1 LNDINPQDMPPS
13 PPVMETPTPPSHDV
27 PAALRK
33 KKARRRLVIIA
44 GVVIIAAGALWYF
57 QKSLSLPLQSLDPF
71 RNPTAPVPTSS
82 QPTQNFSAPLPIQQ
96 ATKVAPKKTNVLTVA
111 GVIAET
117 NGQRAANGNLPPLA
131 ENATLD
137 DIATLRLDDM
147 FAQQYF
153 AHVGPQGESAIT
165 VASSV
170 GYDHLALGENLA
182 LGNYAGDAGVVGAW
196 MASPGH
202 RANILDTHYTQIG
215 VSAREGMF
223 EGEETWLAVQIF
235 GRPSSDC
242 PAPDANLN
250 SSINLSEQQI
260 SSTSVELQSDKTTIA
275 AISPQSGPAY
285 NAQVEDYNNLAAQY
299 NALAAETETAI
310 GVYDTQVDAF
320 NACLAE

>member
-27 PAALRK
+27 PAVLRK

-44 GVVIIAAGALWYF
+44 GVVIIAVGALWYF
-57 QKSLSLPLQSLDPF
+57 QKSLSLPLQSLESF
-71 RNPTAPVPTSS
+71 ENPAAPAPTSS
-82 QPTQNFSAPLPIQQ
+82 QSGFSQPPPIQQ
-96 ATKVAPKKTNVLTVA
+96 ATKVAPKKTNALTVA

-117 NGQRAANGNLPPLA
+117 NDQRAANGNLPPLV

-147 FAQQYF
+147 FTQQYF

-170 GYDHLALGENLA
+170 GYAHLALGENLA
-182 LGNYAGDAGVVGAW
+182 LGNYAGDAGVVTAW
-196 MASPGH
+196 MNSPGH

-215 VSAREGMF
+215 VVVREGMF
-223 EGEETWLAVQIF
+223 EGQETWLAVQIF

-242 PAPDANLN
+242 TAPDANLEN
-250 SSINLSEQQI
+250 SINLSEQQF
-260 SSTSVELQSDKTTIA
+260 SSTSVELTADKA
-275 AISPQSGPAY
+275 AIDAMSPQSGPAY

-299 NALAAETETAI
+299 NALAAETKTA
-310 GVYDTQVDAF
+310 VDTYDTQVTAF